1 MENKSCQTD
10 LISFL
15 MRLQV
20 WVIEVTVLTHPD
32 ICKTFDLEEQNL
44 LRKLNNTNP
53 VLHRC
58 GGLVVTLSC
67 WRVFMFL
74 PKEIMNNFIK

>member
-1 MENKSCQTD
+1 MSNELDIFFDEITGLGDRGNSVS
-10 LISFL
+10 I
-15 MRLQV
+15 
-20 WVIEVTVLTHPD
+20 THPD